1 MTYVSGC
8 SPKVIGGPEAR
19 ERGEEERPTQG
30 LCACVE
36 MHSKQITQDA
46 DDLGRE
52 RQVSDV
58 CSEEH
63 DGAGQ
68 SSHPRRHETLSQAQ
82 DRCEIQIRNGHE
94 KPQHEQ
100 GGEAG
105 VA

>member
-1 MTYVSGC
+1 MIS
-8 SPKVIGGPEAR
+8 GPEAR

-52 RQVSDV
+52 RQVRDV

-68 SSHPRRHETLSQAQ
+68 SSHPRRYETLSQAQ